1 MLIQTKDPKL
11 VRDTSSMLLSNID
24 EDEKNAYINR
34 RNIIKKQNE
43 KITNIEN
50 DIKEMK
56 DILKKLAGL
65 ANGN

>member
-43 KITNIEN
+43 KITNIED
-50 DIKEMK
+50 DIKERK

-65 ANGN
+65 VNGN

>member
-11 VRDTSSMLLSNID
+11 IRDTSSMLLSNID

-34 RNIIKKQNE
+34 RNVIKKQNE

-56 DILKKLAGL
+56 DILKKLAGMV
-65 ANGN
+65 NGD

>member
-11 VRDTSSMLLSNID
+11 IRDTSSMLLSNID

-43 KITNIEN
+43 KITNIED

-65 ANGN
+65 VNGN

>member
-43 KITNIEN
+43 KITNIED

-65 ANGN
+65 VNGN

>member
-1 MLIQTKDPKL
+1 
-11 VRDTSSMLLSNID
+11 MLLSNID

-65 ANGN
+65 VNGN

>member
-65 ANGN
+65 VNGN